1 MGVQHSQENT
11 YTLPPERTSYREHST
26 SATIAQEESTPPA
39 LYVVVA
45 QECHL
50 SSLKELAQQHK
61 RELGFVNREILR
73 KAIQA
78 RSVLVVPVGEEEPAL
93 LAGMVHFYIR
103 RDNVVAL
110 YSIAVAEAY
119 RRRGIGCLLFNELV
133 NITRASGKTQIRLKC
148 PADLPA
154 NLFYQRLGLELLTV
168 EPGKRRPL
176 NVWVYAVESE
186 PSPKTSEER
195 EE

>member
-1 MGVQHSQENT
+1 MSVQRSQENR
-11 YTLPPERTSYREHST
+11 YTLLPERIPKGEYST
-26 SATIAQEESTPPA
+26 SATIAQEESTRPA
-39 LYVVVA
+39 LSVMVA

-50 SSLKELAQQHK
+50 SSVKELAEQHK

-78 RSVLVVPVGEEEPAL
+78 RSVLVVPAGEEEPAL

-103 RDNVVAL
+103 RDNVVTL

-133 NITRASGKTQIRLKC
+133 NITRASGKTQVRLKC

-186 PSPKTSEER
+186 PSPKAPGER

>member
-1 MGVQHSQENT
+1 MSVQRSQENT
-11 YTLPPERTSYREHST
+11 YALSPERTSSREHST
-26 SATIAQEESTPPA
+26 SATIAQEESTRPA
-39 LYVVVA
+39 LSVVVA

-50 SSLKELAQQHK
+50 SSLKELAEQHK

-78 RSVLVVPVGEEEPAL
+78 QSVLVVPVGEEEPAL

-103 RDNVVAL
+103 RDNVVGL

-119 RRRGIGCLLFNELV
+119 RRRGIGCLLFHELV
-133 NITRASGKTQIRLKC
+133 NITRASGTTQLRLKC

-168 EPGKRRPL
+168 EPGKRRQL

-186 PSPKTSEER
+186 PSPKASGER
-195 EE
+195 E

>member
-1 MGVQHSQENT
+1 MSVRRSQENT
-11 YTLPPERTSYREHST
+11 YTLQPERISYVEHST
-26 SATIAQEESTPPA
+26 NATIAQEENTRSA
-39 LYVVVA
+39 LSVVVA
-45 QECHL
+45 QEYHL
-50 SSLKELAQQHK
+50 SSVKELAEQHK

-73 KAIQA
+73 KAIEA
-78 RSVLVVPVGEEEPAL
+78 RSVLIVPLEKEEPVL
-93 LAGMVHFYIR
+93 LAGIVHFYIR

-119 RRRGIGCLLFNELV
+119 RRRGVGRLLFEELV
-133 NITRASGKTQIRLKC
+133 NITRTSGKNQIRLKC
-148 PADLPA
+148 PTDLPA

-186 PSPKTSEER
+186 PSPKTSGER

>member
-1 MGVQHSQENT
+1 MSAQHSQENT
-11 YTLPPERTSYREHST
+11 YTLPQERTSSREHST
-26 SATIAQEESTPPA
+26 SATIAQEESTQPA
-39 LYVVVA
+39 LSVVAA

-61 RELGFVNREILR
+61 HELGFVNREILR

-103 RDNVVAL
+103 HDNVVAL

-119 RRRGIGCLLFNELV
+119 RRRGIGRLLFNKLV
-133 NITRASGKTQIRLKC
+133 DITRESGKTQIRLKC

-154 NLFYQRLGLELLTV
+154 NLFYRRLGLELLTV

-176 NVWVYAVESE
+176 NVWVHAVESE
-186 PSPKTSEER
+186 PPPKTSGER

>member
-1 MGVQHSQENT
+1 MSVQRSQENT
-11 YTLPPERTSYREHST
+11 YTLQPERISYVEHST
-26 SATIAQEESTPPA
+26 NATIAQESTRSV
-39 LYVVVA
+39 LSVVMA
-45 QECHL
+45 QEHHL
-50 SSLKELAQQHK
+50 PSVKELAAQHK

-73 KAIQA
+73 KAIEA

-110 YSIAVAEAY
+110 YSIAVTEAY
-119 RRRGIGCLLFNELV
+119 RRKGIGRLLFNELV
-133 NITRASGKTQIRLKC
+133 NITRISGKTQIRLKC

-154 NLFYQRLGLELLTV
+154 NLFYQRLGLELQTE

-176 NVWVYAVESE
+176 NVWVHTV
-186 PSPKTSEER
+186 ER

>member
-1 MGVQHSQENT
+1 S
-11 YTLPPERTSYREHST
+11 REHCT
-26 SATIAQEESTPPA
+26 SASIEQEESTRPA
-39 LYVVVA
+39 LSVVVV

-50 SSLKELAQQHK
+50 SSLKELAEQHK

-78 RSVLVVPVGEEEPAL
+78 QSVLVVPVGEEEPAL

-103 RDNVVAL
+103 RDNVVTL

-133 NITRASGKTQIRLKC
+133 NINRASGKNTVRLMC
-148 PADLPA
+148 SAVILVH
-154 NLFYQRLGLELLTV
+154 LFYPRL
-168 EPGKRRPL
+168 
-176 NVWVYAVESE
+176 
-186 PSPKTSEER
+186 
-195 EE
+195 